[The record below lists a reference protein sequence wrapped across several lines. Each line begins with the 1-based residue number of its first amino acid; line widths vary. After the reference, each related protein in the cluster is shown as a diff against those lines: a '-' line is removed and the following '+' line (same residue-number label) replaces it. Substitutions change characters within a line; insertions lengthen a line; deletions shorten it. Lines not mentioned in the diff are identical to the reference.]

1 MSPWLTRHTR
11 LKAVHEV
18 VARLTDDFSATR
30 SPAEAA
36 VAKGHTSFTNRPVR
50 EFVPVPVEH
59 KARPPMSDSP
69 SRRPAPS
76 VHTNP
81 PVERRRLGF
90 RKQCG
95 HLPLSKVAN

>member
-1 MSPWLTRHTR
+1 M
-11 LKAVHEV
+11 
-18 VARLTDDFSATR
+18 ARPTDDFSATR
-30 SPAEAA
+30 GPAEAEA
-36 VAKGHTSFTNRPVR
+36 EVAMVHTSFTNRPVR

-59 KARPPMSDSP
+59 KARPLMSDSP